1 MIETL
6 KSVFHTLLR
15 TYEQGVINQNIE
27 GDYFATNIPLFVTL
41 LCAIAIVAY
50 LIGSI
55 NVSIIVSKK
64 LGIDIRESGSGNAGA
79 TNMSRQFGKKVGIL
93 ILLTDII
100 KSLIACIIGILLV
113 GFQYGGFIAGLF
125 CIIGHAFPVFF
136 KFKGGKG
143 VACMAAMVLVT
154 SPVCFLVMLIIYLV
168 LLFGFKMVS
177 FASVMSVMIY
187 PLLLSSLQGIG
198 INFIIALTCS
208 FLVLFLHRKNI
219 IRIFN
224 HEEPR
229 IEIFKKKEKKTRVI
243 EKETDEDS
251 EE

>member
-1 MIETL
+1 MC
-6 KSVFHTLLR
+6 
-15 TYEQGVINQNIE
+15 Q
-27 GDYFATNIPLFVTL
+27 
-41 LCAIAIVAY
+41 
-50 LIGSI
+50 
-55 NVSIIVSKK
+55 KK

-229 IEIFKKKEKKTRVI
+229 IELFKKKEKKTRVI